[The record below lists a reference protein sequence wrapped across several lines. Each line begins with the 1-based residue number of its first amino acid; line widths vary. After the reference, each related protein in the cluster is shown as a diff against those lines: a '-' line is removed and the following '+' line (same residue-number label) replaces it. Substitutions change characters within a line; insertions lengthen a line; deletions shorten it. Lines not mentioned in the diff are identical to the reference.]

1 MYIKPL
7 SPKED
12 IPVVGSTIS
21 NARAFSVFN
30 NSGAACQIRVDN
42 GEVANAQPTLPI
54 GSGESVIVVKLSDET
69 VYAEDL
75 SGTSVSGVFA
85 TKIAFGN

>member
-12 IPVVGSTIS
+12 IPVLGSTIS

-54 GSGESVIVVKLSDET
+54 GSGETVIVVKLSGET

-75 SGTSVSGVFA
+75 SGTSVTGVFA